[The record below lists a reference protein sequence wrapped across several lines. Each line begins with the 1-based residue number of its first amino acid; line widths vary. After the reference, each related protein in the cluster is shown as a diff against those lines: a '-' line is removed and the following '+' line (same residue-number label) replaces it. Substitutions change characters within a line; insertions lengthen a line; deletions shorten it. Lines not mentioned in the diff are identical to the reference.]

1 MDEKSANVFLNQ
13 LIEAK
18 ERKIKLEKNNT
29 DIKLKR
35 QQINNEI
42 KNVLDILGN

>member
-1 MDEKSANVFLNQ
+1 MDEQSANVFFNQ